1 MDFQDLYKHID
12 AIFQLQFLP
21 IGKAKVS
28 LWMLLYIGVLV
39 TSLIV
44 VTNRLRAVGRSHC
57 ALELVGF
64 QILDDAHLRG
74 EPEFLAKLCF
84 PFRFGWLG

>member
-1 MDFQDLYKHID
+1 VDQDLFKHID

-28 LWMLLYIGVLV
+28 LWMLIYIGVLV

-44 VTNRLRAVGRSHC
+44 VTNRLRDWTEKTHLLILQSMLAC
-57 ALELVGF
+57 AKESLLS
-64 QILDDAHLRG
+64 
-74 EPEFLAKLCF
+74 LAML
-84 PFRFGWLG
+84 